1 MGFDLLIQFFFLL
14 WTGDQAQLQQWVTQM
29 SFQKVTLLRFETL
42 LEPMAVIRTQGLVG
56 PP

>member
-42 LEPMAVIRTQGLVG
+42 LVPMAVIRTQGLVG